1 MSKHLLLINF
11 ICLVGFNA
19 VFGQWENN
27 SINSGG
33 ITRNYRVYISPNY
46 SVSNPASLIIALHGL
61 GDNMTN
67 FSNTLKF
74 NHIADTA
81 NIICI
86 YPQAEYDIFVGAAW
100 NSSAGLWGYYPN
112 AFVDDIGFINE
123 LADAAIAEYAIDSRH
138 IYLCG
143 FSMGGFMTQKIALL
157 SNSRFAAFASISGT
171 IGNGI
176 TGIDPGRSVPIAHF
190 HGTADSVVKYINND
204 YGVDADSLIG
214 FWTGNNLCSNVPVI
228 YKYPDLVN
236 DGITAERFEYHSTDK
251 SNADVFFYKLVGAN
265 HYILSTPQN
274 DVDQALETW
283 LFLRRYSLNITDIQ
297 ESSSN
302 PEYISVFPNPAND
315 RIFVKSNT
323 PYWGTDIIMSINNLQ
338 GQLVHQQVLKKE
350 LEEADLSELIRG
362 IYIINFNDGLHS
374 KNHKLVKQ

>member
-1 MSKHLLLINF
+1 MSKLLLSLNI
-11 ICLVGFNA
+11 ICLVVFNT
-19 VFGQWENN
+19 VFAQWENK

-46 SVSNPASLIIALHGL
+46 SASNPASLIIALHGL

-86 YPQAEYDIFVGAAW
+86 YPQAEYDIFVGTAW
-100 NSSAGLWGYYPN
+100 NSSAGFWGYYPN

-123 LADAAIAEYAIDSRH
+123 LADAAVSEYAIDSRH

-143 FSMGGFMTQKIALL
+143 FSMGGVMTQKIALL
-157 SNSRFAAFASISGT
+157 SNSRFAAFGSISGT

-176 TGIDPGRSVPIAHF
+176 TGINPGRSVPIAHF
-190 HGTADSVVKYINND
+190 HGTADSVVKYLNND
-204 YGVDADSLIG
+204 FGIDADSLIN
-214 FWTGNNLCSNVPVI
+214 FWVRNNFCSNVPEI

-236 DGITAERFEYHSTDK
+236 DGITAERYEYHSADESK
-251 SNADVFFYKLVGAN
+251 GDVFFYKLVGAN

-274 DVDQALETW
+274 DVDLSLETW
-283 LFLRRYSLNITDIQ
+283 LFLRRYSLNFTGIQ
-297 ESSSN
+297 ESSYN
-302 PEYISVFPNPAND
+302 PEYISVFPNPAGD

-323 PYWGTDIIMSINNLQ
+323 PFGEAEIIMSIKNFQ
-338 GQLVHQQVLKKE
+338 GQLVHQQVLKQE
-350 LEEADLSELIRG
+350 LEETDLSKLIRG
-362 IYIINFNDGLHS
+362 IYMINFNDGLHS
-374 KNHKLVKQ
+374 ENHKLIKQ